1 MVYGNLPPSSNAVDP
16 TTDFFNNFFVK
27 GMSTSSN
34 IDDAVI
40 GYFQSVTGNA
50 ESGAALAASVL
61 YTALSQ
67 GSDPMEIVDQF
78 RKVPSQE
85 LSAFLTMFLNSN
97 RIGTSLLGLT
107 NSPQTNRYITRAI
120 LA

>member
-1 MVYGNLPPSSNAVDP
+1 MVYGNLPPSSNEVDP
-16 TTDFFNNFFVK
+16 TTNYFENFFNK

-34 IDDAVI
+34 VDDALI

-61 YTALSQ
+61 YTALSR
-67 GSDPMEIVDQF
+67 GLEPMEIVDQF

-97 RIGTSLLGLT
+97 RVGTSLLGLT
-107 NSPQTNRYITRAI
+107 NSPQTSRYITRAV
-120 LA
+120 LP